1 VPGEPAFREW
11 EDRLDAAERRLAQA
25 TSASIERSLAVL
37 TVQLGVHIDEAVRQS
52 AAGRVAAER
61 GGVRQFVRAHTPLW
75 SRRVLLRT
83 AKATWWSLTLQ
94 LRRRLRER
102 REWLA
107 KSKEAREAA
116 LAASAAEL
124 AKEARE
130 VALAASAAERSDVR
144 EVIRHRFRLAQPIRT
159 YPSPRIPRSITVIAE
174 SLAPPGLLVGGGT
187 VLLIGALVSARLDAR
202 LRIVTRTRRADA
214 AQLADL
220 LAENGLDTPRDIEL
234 LHAPPDSADAIPLGS
249 DDAFL
254 TTHWPATRAILAA
267 ARPGR
272 VIQVVERDE
281 RRGYAMGDDRVLCSE
296 TLSDARLRL
305 LIDGE
310 PLLREMSGGPQPLP
324 QLTARAVSFD
334 PAFPASL
341 FHDEHAA
348 DDVEPR
354 STLLLVAEPPGV
366 GPLFWRTLEGVN
378 RAIEDGF
385 LARNEW
391 RVVLVGRNLP
401 LMELPSGVVPELL
414 ENLTLA
420 AYASIVRQANLGI
433 ALTGS
438 LRPSYPL
445 RALLAS
451 GAVVVTDATTQR
463 ASGIGDRD
471 SVVTSDLSIDGICRS
486 IAAGVILARD
496 HDARAGRSSHAGVAR
511 DWRASLETA
520 ISCCAEWIGA

>member
-25 TSASIERSLAVL
+25 TSDSIERSLAAL
-37 TVQLGVHIDEAVRQS
+37 TVQLGAHIDEAVRQS

-83 AKATWWSLTLQ
+83 AKAIWWSLTLQ

-107 KSKEAREAA
+107 KEAREAALAASAVELAKEAREAA
-116 LAASAAEL
+116 LAASAAE
-124 AKEARE
+124 
-130 VALAASAAERSDVR
+130 RSDVR
-144 EVIRHRFRLAQPIRT
+144 ELIRHRFRLAQPIRT

-187 VLLIGALVSARLDAR
+187 VLLIGALVSERLDAR

-281 RRGYAMGDDRVLCSE
+281 RRVYAMGDDRVLCSE

-324 QLTARAVSFD
+324 QLTVRAVSFD

-341 FHDEHAA
+341 FHHEHAA

-366 GPLFWRTLEGVN
+366 GPLFWRTLEGVT

-401 LMELPSGVVPELL
+401 LMEFPAGVVPELL
-414 ENLTLA
+414 EDLTPA
-420 AYASIVRQANLGI
+420 AYASIVRQASLGI

-486 IAAGVILARD
+486 IAAGVILAHD